1 MIVFTT
7 GDETVV
13 PDVVYLSPHLDDA
26 VLSCGGSIRRQTQAG
41 RGVLVLTIFAGSP
54 SRPNISPLAAQL
66 HVRWGGLANP
76 MAAVRRREDDEAIG
90 LLGAH
95 CWHLEYLDAIYRHD
109 GDSFLY
115 ERDEDLFGSLHRSDL
130 ELATR
135 VADSI
140 LETCSG
146 QQPGVVAP
154 LGVGN
159 HVDHQL
165 LREAVLTL
173 QGRFPEVVFYEDY
186 PYVEV
191 PGALTRAL
199 EGICVDTWRSQI
211 RGFDEECLTAKID
224 AIATYASQI
233 HILFESAEM
242 MATRV
247 RDYTAAL
254 GSEQDYGERYWCLS
268 ADKMPNTGLQP
279 A

>member
-1 MIVFTT
+1 
-7 GDETVV
+7 VV
-13 PDVVYLSPHLDDA
+13 PEVVYLSPHLDDA

-54 SRPNISPLAAQL
+54 SRPDISPLAAQL

-76 MAAVRRREDDEAIG
+76 IAVRRQEDDEASG
-90 LLGAH
+90 LLCAN
-95 CWHLEYLDAIYRHD
+95 CWHLKYLDAIYRHD

-130 ELATR
+130 ELAR
-135 VADSI
+135 HVADSI
-140 LETCSG
+140 LEICSG
-146 QQPGVVAP
+146 QQPEVFAP

-165 LREAVLTL
+165 VREAVLPL
-173 QGRFPEVVFYEDY
+173 RGRFPKVVFYEEY
-186 PYVEV
+186 PYAET
-191 PGALTRAL
+191 PGALTQAL
-199 EGICVDTWRSQI
+199 EEICVDTWRSQI
-211 RGFDEECLTAKID
+211 VGFGEECLTAKID

-233 HILFESAEM
+233 HILFDSIEM

-247 RDYTAAL
+247 RDYTGAL
-254 GSEQDYGERYWCLS
+254 VSEQDYGERYWCLS
-268 ADKMPNTGLQP
+268 ADKMISTGPLP

>member
-1 MIVFTT
+1 M
-7 GDETVV
+7 V

-26 VLSCGGSIRRQTQAG
+26 VLSCGASIHRQAQAG
-41 RGVLVLTIFAGSP
+41 RGVLVLTIFSGSP
-54 SRPNISPLAAQL
+54 SPPDISPLAAQL

-76 MAAVRRREDDEAIG
+76 MAVRRREDDEASR
-90 LLGAH
+90 LLHAH
-95 CWHLEYLDAIYRHD
+95 CWRLEYLDAIYRHD
-109 GDSFLY
+109 GHSFLY
-115 ERDEDLFGSLHRSDL
+115 ERDDDLFGSLHPSDL

-140 LETCSG
+140 LEICSG
-146 QQPGVVAP
+146 QQPQLFAP

-165 LREAVLTL
+165 VREAVLTL
-173 QGRFPEVVFYEDY
+173 RGTFRKVVFYEDY

-191 PGALTRAL
+191 PGALTQAL
-199 EGICVDTWRSQI
+199 EGICVDAWESQI
-211 RGFDEECLTAKID
+211 RGFGEECLTAKID
-224 AIATYASQI
+224 AIATYASQV
-233 HILFESAEM
+233 HVLFESAEM

-254 GSEQDYGERYWCLS
+254 SSEQDYGERYWFLA
-268 ADKMPNTGLQP
+268 ADKMLNAGLRP